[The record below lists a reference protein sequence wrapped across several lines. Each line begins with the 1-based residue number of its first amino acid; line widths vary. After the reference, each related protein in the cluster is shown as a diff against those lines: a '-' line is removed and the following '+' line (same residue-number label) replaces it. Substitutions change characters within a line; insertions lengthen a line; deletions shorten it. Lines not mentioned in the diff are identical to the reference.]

1 MQSTTTKPHSKDLR
15 KGRYS
20 QNNQAYLITT
30 VTAKR
35 EPVFID
41 VALGR
46 QVVQAIRQQQ
56 EQGKAHT
63 LAFVVMPD
71 HFHWLFVLQNDY
83 SLAKIMQTLK
93 GTSAYE
99 IQKLR
104 RIRGEIRNTTPLWQQ
119 GYHDH
124 AVRKEED
131 MQQLARYIVANPLRA
146 GLVGKIG
153 DYPLWDTIWLS

>member
-1 MQSTTTKPHSKDLR
+1 M
-15 KGRYS
+15 
-20 QNNQAYLITT
+20 ITT
-30 VTAKR
+30 VTAER

-46 QVVQAIRQQQ
+46 QVIQAMRQQQ
-56 EQGKAHT
+56 QQGKAHT

-83 SLAKIMQTLK
+83 SLAKIMQSLK
-93 GTSAYE
+93 GSSAFE

-104 RIRGEIRNTTPLWQQ
+104 RSYGEIQSNTPLWQQ

-146 GLVGKIG
+146 GLVSTIG
-153 DYPLWDTIWLS
+153 DYPLWNTIWLL